1 MRHAP
6 LLTVA
11 MVAFGCSQSNS
22 MTSPEIHADALS
34 VSVNTDSQP
43 ILPGFDL
50 DAAEIISS
58 GKFETATFALG

>member
-1 MRHAP
+1 MRRAP
-6 LLTVA
+6 LLSLA
-11 MVAFGCSQSNS
+11 LVAFGCSQSNS

-34 VSVNTDSQP
+34 ASVNVDSQP

-58 GKFETATFALG
+58 GAFETATFALG